1 MNEPPPVY
9 PMPSTVYGPVPS
21 WRFGNSLGVDL
32 IVETS
37 TCSFN
42 CVYCQLGHIQRITA
56 GQRLFVPT
64 ERVIADLEK
73 VDWGKVDVV
82 TISGSGE
89 PTLALN
95 IDEVIAAI
103 KDRWGKPVL
112 VLTNAT
118 LLRDG
123 ETRRRLLRAD
133 TVACKLDAADDAM
146 LARMNRPA
154 EGITLG
160 GIVEG
165 IRALREDGYTG
176 KLALQ
181 CMFMPANRGEA
192 GRIAELA
199 RSLGPDE
206 IHLNTPRRPYPRSW
220 YRESRGNHGGTAPV
234 EEVPLRTITLE
245 EAREIEDIIAAANP
259 GARVLSVYHEAPEP
273 SPDGDGHG
281 A

>member
-1 MNEPPPVY
+1 MSDSPPVY

-37 TCSFN
+37 VCSFN
-42 CVYCQLGHIQRITA
+42 CVYCQLGYIQRITA
-56 GQRLFVPT
+56 EQRLFVPT
-64 ERVIADLEK
+64 ERVLADLAG
-73 VDWGKVDVV
+73 VDWDRVDVV

-95 IDEVIAAI
+95 LGEVIDAI
-103 KDRWGKPVL
+103 KIRWDKPVM

-118 LLRDG
+118 LLHDRA
-123 ETRRRLLRAD
+123 TRRRLLHAD
-133 TVACKLDAADDAM
+133 TVACKLDAADDDM
-146 LARMNRPA
+146 LRRMNRPA
-154 EGITLG
+154 PGVDMGTIVAGIH
-160 GIVEG
+160 
-165 IRALREDGYTG
+165 ALREDGYTG
-176 KLALQ
+176 KIALQ

-192 GRIAELA
+192 ARIAELA
-199 RSLGPDE
+199 RSLRPDE

-234 EEVPLRTITLE
+234 EEIPLKTITLE
-245 EAREIEDIIAAANP
+245 EAREIEAVIAAANP
-259 GARVLSVYHEAPEP
+259 GTRVLSIYQDSPEP
-273 SPDGDGHG
+273 PRDGGGNG